1 MESPLKSTRRS
12 ASSAGILM
20 YRRVGSKLE
29 VLLVHPG
36 GPYWR
41 RKDEGSWSIPKGEM
55 NAGEEAGIAAI
66 REFTEETGIALT
78 APLQPLGEIRQ
89 RAGKRVLG
97 FAVEGDLDVQEQQL
111 RDRVAAAKRNDAG
124 LSGNRPRRM
133 VRPARRSGQDPR
145 RPAAL
150 SRPARPTFGPTR
162 DKPSMTDPFDL
173 QRFVDAQAPVY
184 RRVLAELRQGE
195 KQSHWMWFIF
205 PQLAGLGHSPMARR
219 FAIASREESV
229 AYLGHVVL
237 GHRLREC
244 TALVNAVQGR
254 TIREILGSPDDIKF
268 CSSMTLF
275 GAVSPDPEFA
285 DSIQK
290 FYGGTPDRRTLD
302 LLDC

>member
-97 FAVEGDLDVQEQQL
+97 FAVEGDLDVQTIKSNSCEIEW
-111 RDRVAAAKRNDAG
+111 
-124 LSGNRPRRM
+124 P
-133 VRPARRSGQDPR
+133 PRSGMIQAFPEIDR
-145 RPAAL
+145 AEW
-150 SRPARPTFGPTR
+150 
-162 DKPSMTDPFDL
+162 FDL
-173 QRFVDAQAPVY
+173 PVARGKILDGQRPFLDRLAQ
-184 RRVLAELRQGE
+184 R
-195 KQSHWMWFIF
+195 
-205 PQLAGLGHSPMARR
+205 LGQPG
-219 FAIASREESV
+219 ISR
-229 AYLGHVVL
+229 A
-237 GHRLREC
+237 
-244 TALVNAVQGR
+244 
-254 TIREILGSPDDIKF
+254 
-268 CSSMTLF
+268 
-275 GAVSPDPEFA
+275 
-285 DSIQK
+285 
-290 FYGGTPDRRTLD
+290 
-302 LLDC
+302 